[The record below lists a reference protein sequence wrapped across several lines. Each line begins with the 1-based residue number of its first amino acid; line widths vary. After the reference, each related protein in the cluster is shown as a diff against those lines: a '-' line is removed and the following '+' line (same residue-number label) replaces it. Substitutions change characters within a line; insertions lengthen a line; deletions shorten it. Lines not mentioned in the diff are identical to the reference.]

1 MPAKQKKFND
11 LREQLESELKQKER
25 SEELSQKMEEEHLR
39 TIAAMQNCTE
49 KLEGMYERNIGLFG
63 LLLFT
68 KGKAQ

>member
-11 LREQLESELKQKER
+11 LKEQLESVLKQKER

-39 TIAAMQNCTE
+39 TIAAMQSRIE
-49 KLEGMYERNIGLFG
+49 KLDGMYERNIGMFG